1 MTSQANFVH
10 LLPLH
15 RTCSLMLLPSIT
27 NRPAKLGVLISGGGT
42 TLLNLL
48 DCIQNQTLNA
58 EVSVVVTNQPHCKGR
73 SRAEDGGLQTFVQQR
88 SDFESLAE
96 YSDAVFDLL
105 NQNDVDLVIMAGFL
119 SMLQIPAAYEYRVL
133 NIHPSLIPS
142 FCGKGMYG
150 HHVHEAVKTRGVK
163 FSGCT
168 VHFANNQ
175 YDEGPIV
182 LQRTASLP
190 DDCTAAEIGSLVFQQ
205 EKLAYP
211 EAIRRV
217 VSGRLEVIGR
227 STIYHD
233 SES

>member
-1 MTSQANFVH
+1 
-10 LLPLH
+10 
-15 RTCSLMLLPSIT
+15 MLLPSIT
-27 NRPAKLGVLISGGGT
+27 NRPVRLGVLLSGGGT

-48 DCIQNQTLNA
+48 DCIKNRTLAA
-58 EVSVVVTNQPHCKGR
+58 EVSVVVTNQPACKGR
-73 SRAEDGGLQTFVQQR
+73 SRSEDAGLPTFVQRR
-88 SDFESLAE
+88 SDFSSLAE
-96 YSDAVFDLL
+96 YSGAIFNVM
-105 NQNDVDLVIMAGFL
+105 QQHDVDLVIMAGFL
-119 SMLQIPAAYEYRVL
+119 SMLQIPEKYQHQVL

-150 HHVHEAVKTRGVK
+150 HHVHEAVKARGVK

-182 LQRTASLP
+182 LQRPVAIP
-190 DDCTAAEIGSLVFQQ
+190 DHSTVDEIAALVFEQ
-205 EKLAYP
+205 EQVAYP

-217 VSGRLEVIGR
+217 TSGRFEVAGR

-233 SES
+233 SET

>member
-1 MTSQANFVH
+1 
-10 LLPLH
+10 
-15 RTCSLMLLPSIT
+15 MLLPSIT
-27 NRPAKLGVLISGGGT
+27 NRPVRLGVLISGGGT

-48 DCIQNQTLNA
+48 GCIKAETLNA
-58 EVSVVVTNQPHCKGR
+58 EVSVVVTNQPDCKGR
-73 SRAEDGGLQTFVQQR
+73 GRAEDSGLLTCVRRR

-96 YSDAVFDLL
+96 YSDEVFRLM
-105 NQNDVDLVIMAGFL
+105 NDNSVDLVIMAGFL
-119 SMLQIPAAYEYRVL
+119 SMLQIPDDYQHRVL

-150 HHVHEAVKTRGVK
+150 HHVHEAVKARGVK
-163 FSGCT
+163 VSGCT

-182 LQRTASLP
+182 LQRTIELP
-190 DDCTAAEIGSLVFQQ
+190 DNSSAEEIASLVFQQ
-205 EKLAYP
+205 EQLAYP

-217 VSGRLEVIGR
+217 VSGKLEVAGR
-227 STIYHD
+227 STVYHD